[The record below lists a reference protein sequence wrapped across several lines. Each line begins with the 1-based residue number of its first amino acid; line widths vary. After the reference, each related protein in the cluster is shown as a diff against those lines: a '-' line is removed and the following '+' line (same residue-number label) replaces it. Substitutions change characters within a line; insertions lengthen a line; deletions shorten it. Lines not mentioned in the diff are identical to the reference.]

1 MTRAIFLQF
10 LSLFLILVFSNCSSS
25 TNNKSAKVINANN
38 KSLRKTKDLGQ
49 VGLSG
54 KVEKSK
60 EKTAPIPTEPSLLK
74 TNDPSNMTPNNSGLH
89 SEETNQLS
97 SDSDELVS
105 SEPVTLANSSNNG
118 SNDLNSTEEVI
129 EIKSNFNLNAQN
141 TSSKKTAQSVDK
153 ITKVLCWNVCVSV
166 LW

>member
-74 TNDPSNMTPNNSGLH
+74 INDPSNMTPNNSGLH
-89 SEETNQLS
+89 PEETNQLS

-105 SEPVTLANSSNNG
+105 SESVTLANNSNNG
-118 SNDLNSTEEVI
+118 SNDLNSTEEVS

-141 TSSKKTAQSVDK
+141 TSSEKTAQSVDK

>member
-25 TNNKSAKVINANN
+25 TNNKSAKVINAKN

-74 TNDPSNMTPNNSGLH
+74 INDPSNMTPNNSQAARACGPCL
-89 SEETNQLS
+89 
-97 SDSDELVS
+97 LVS
-105 SEPVTLANSSNNG
+105 TAVLILLFSQKCRVSAAPGNANNPFSISFSKTG
-118 SNDLNSTEEVI
+118 L
-129 EIKSNFNLNAQN
+129 
-141 TSSKKTAQSVDK
+141 SKK
-153 ITKVLCWNVCVSV
+153 ITTFLK
-166 LW
+166 